1 MSSRAHEIVWQAI
14 YVLSWMSQQ
23 TPGPAIKK
31 HNEPVFKRPLDGLSM
46 ACERP
51 LKGLYK
57 IFKNI

>member
-14 YVLSWMSQQ
+14 YVPSWMSQQ

-31 HNEPVFKRPLDGLSM
+31 HNEPVFKRPLDGLSI

-51 LKGLYK
+51 L
-57 IFKNI
+57 